1 MRSQV
6 VRAFSLGIITGS
18 FLTAGII
25 LTTTTAKADGYLD
38 MDEQV
43 YVELYGEQAICPTI
57 TEFHSYNG
65 VLGVAD
71 AIESDGFAPDSVVD
85 IINASVQAYCPENWP
100 LLQAIGRAARAQQGT
115 TA

>member
-6 VRAFSLGIITGS
+6 VRGFALGVITGS

-25 LTTTTAKADGYLD
+25 LASTARADGYLD
-38 MDEQV
+38 IDEQV

-57 TEFHSYNG
+57 SEFYSARG

-71 AIESDGFAPDSVVD
+71 AIEADGFAPDSVVD
-85 IINASVQAYCPENWP
+85 IINASVQAFCPENWP
-100 LLQAIGRAARAQQGT
+100 LLQAIGRAARTQQGT